1 MEQSIG
7 CVTFDELRPE
17 CNEFGVKRRGFVF
30 RNKAHAEHVLTGCP
44 NIHGEWVIDCL
55 HAETLSIELSKDG
68 RDCVEAVVC
77 FFPWCLFTKDLRTGL
92 AVSLNV
98 EMSSKTIECGFDLV
112 EESLEDRVRARSSD
126 GSGGSRD
133 QDKCISEILW
143 LDPKVPVIE
152 VGKELGTIIKQ
163 SANVSQDE
171 AEDRISGRREAT
183 GGESLINP
191 NVGSDLG
198 VGGLGV
204 SRVPRGED
212 GSEVW
217 ISVFNGRE
225 TIWKAA
231 LRSKAA
237 RVGLLQDTEWSD
249 HGVGTIRASHT
260 RACCDGEEDL

>member
-1 MEQSIG
+1 MQRLLCQTSWLRVPKQSPCG
-7 CVTFDELRPE
+7 ARADWL
-17 CNEFGVKRRGFVF
+17 
-30 RNKAHAEHVLTGCP
+30 P

-77 FFPWCLFTKDLRTGL
+77 VFFHGGLFTKDLRTGL

-98 EMSSKTIECGFDLV
+98 EMSSKTIEGGFEIV
-112 EESLEDRVRARSSD
+112 EESLGDRVRARSSD

-143 LDPKVPVIE
+143 LDPKVPIIE
-152 VGKELGTIIKQ
+152 VGG
-163 SANVSQDE
+163 
-171 AEDRISGRREAT
+171 
-183 GGESLINP
+183 
-191 NVGSDLG
+191 
-198 VGGLGV
+198 
-204 SRVPRGED
+204 
-212 GSEVW
+212 

-225 TIWKAA
+225 TFWKAA

-237 RVGLLQDTEWSD
+237 RVALLQDTEWSD

-260 RACCDGEEDL
+260 RARCDGEEDL